1 MYFKATAGAVDGGRV
16 LRVGVA
22 AVSTAWVSGD
32 ATAAMVMTVALVSA
46 TLLGTASASPA
57 EGIQPL
63 SKIAVH
69 MATVEMQPSAYVR
82 ATPSL
87 LGEQVHTRTPYV
99 HHAGTG
105 RRRRSD

>member
-1 MYFKATAGAVDGGRV
+1 
-16 LRVGVA
+16 
-22 AVSTAWVSGD
+22 
-32 ATAAMVMTVALVSA
+32 MVMVVALVAA

-69 MATVEMQPSAYVR
+69 MATVEIQPSAYMR
-82 ATPSL
+82 TTPSL

-99 HHAGTG
+99 HHAGRRCLKLFESHGACTPCTSFVHSGKYLKASDMTG
-105 RRRRSD
+105 RRH

>member
-1 MYFKATAGAVDGGRV
+1 MAWASGGA
-16 LRVGVA
+16 A
-22 AVSTAWVSGD
+22 
-32 ATAAMVMTVALVSA
+32 AAMAVALVAA

-69 MATVEMQPSAYVR
+69 KATVEMQPSAYVR

-87 LGEQVHTRTPYV
+87 LGEQVHIYIYIYPYPQCTP
-99 HHAGTG
+99 
-105 RRRRSD
+105 RRQAAALGLALALYCHTLHMLFPFVI